1 MAFKQIMTTTLLSAA
16 LLAVPTA
23 VNATYGAHPAAAA
36 ISADAKAA
44 RKAYH
49 ARRMVTEDQ
58 MDARAQQTRKA
69 LMAMVVAVQASC
81 DGACVLAP

>member
-1 MAFKQIMTTTLLSAA
+1 MAFKQIITTA
-16 LLAVPTA
+16 LVSTAFLTVPTA
-23 VNATYGAHPAAAA
+23 VNATYGAHPSVTT
-36 ISADAKAA
+36 ISNDARAA

-49 ARRMVTEDQ
+49 AQRMVTEDQ

>member
-1 MAFKQIMTTTLLSAA
+1 MAFKRIVTTA
-16 LLAVPTA
+16 LVSTAFLTVPTA
-23 VNATYGAHPAAAA
+23 VNATYGAHPAAAP
-36 ISADAKAA
+36 ISVDAKAA

-49 ARRMVTEDQ
+49 AQRMVTEGQ